1 MLTCQQV
8 TEIVTDYL
16 EGEMPLWQRMQF
28 QLHIGMC
35 RHCREYLR
43 QMKATIETV
52 GRLPDEPIP
61 DDVKEELRSR
71 LRNLSTGSNSDS

>member
-16 EGEMPLWQRMQF
+16 EGQMPLWKRMQF

-52 GRLPDEPIP
+52 GQLPDEPLP
-61 DDVKEELRSR
+61 EDVKEELRYR
-71 LRNLSTGSNSDS
+71 LRKLADDSEPDS

>member
-16 EGEMPLWQRMQF
+16 EGEMPFWQRVQF

-43 QMKATIETV
+43 QMKATIETM

-61 DDVKEELRSR
+61 DDVKDELRSR
-71 LRNLSTGSNSDS
+71 LRNLSGDPDSDR